1 MVEYRIVY
9 PAVTGSNPVVLA
21 MVVVAQLVEHW
32 IVIPRVAGSSPVNYP
47 YFGGLEKYGELSFLF
62 PSGSMFLCTASENG
76 IITLYFY
83 ADYT

>member
-1 MVEYRIVY
+1 
-9 PAVTGSNPVVLA
+9 
-21 MVVVAQLVEHW
+21 
-32 IVIPRVAGSSPVNYP
+32 
-47 YFGGLEKYGELSFLF
+47 LSFLF